1 MKKLCTLFIAVFAC
15 CQTAT
20 ACSWVPSSFCET
32 SNDRPD
38 DVVISGKIIG
48 VDDDGIDVEVIHV
61 LRGTESSEVIRIWD
75 GTDFDCNGLFSMA
88 ASALGDV
95 DDTIIVVMPLITEIE
110 NTWDVLGDYRRPNYF
125 GAITEL
131 RVTNGLIGG
140 YIWGPA
146 MTPVYQMPYLH
157 LITNWNEG
165 PDACS
170 VFLSVDGVLESE
182 PFTARLV
189 DDRLFLSIPR
199 HAGSGSTLRL
209 LASNGQV
216 LGEQVVSAGSKEVE
230 LSGLATGVYHVVL
243 VHQNGTRSF
252 IRVMK
257 T

>member
-1 MKKLCTLFIAVFAC
+1 MKKLYTLGFAVLALF
-15 CQTAT
+15 QTAT
-20 ACSWVPSSFCET
+20 ACSWIPTSFCET

-48 VDDDGIDVEVIHV
+48 VDDDGIDVAVIHV
-61 LRGTESSEVIRIWD
+61 LQGTESSEVIRIWD

-131 RVTNGLIGG
+131 RVTNGIVGG

-170 VFLSVDGVLESE
+170 VFLSVDGVQTSG
-182 PFTARLV
+182 PFAVQLIDNV
-189 DDRLFLSIPR
+189 LNVNVNG
-199 HAGSGSTLRL
+199 HGGSGYSMQI

-216 LGEQVVSAGSKEVE
+216 IVEQSMLMGNKQVG
-230 LSGLATGVYHVVL
+230 LSGLSTGVYHIVL
-243 VHQNGTRSF
+243 LHQSGARSF
-252 IRVMK
+252 TRVVK

>member
-1 MKKLCTLFIAVFAC
+1 M
-15 CQTAT
+15 
-20 ACSWVPSSFCET
+20 
-32 SNDRPD
+32 
-38 DVVISGKIIG
+38 
-48 VDDDGIDVEVIHV
+48 DDDGIDLEVIHV
-61 LRGTESSEVIRIWD
+61 LEGTESNEVIRIWD
-75 GTDFDCNGLFSMA
+75 GTDFDCNGIFPMA
-88 ASALGDV
+88 ASYLGDV

-125 GAITEL
+125 AAITEL
-131 RVTNGLIGG
+131 RVTNGVIWG

-146 MTPVYQMPYLH
+146 MNPTDQMPYQH
-157 LITNWNEG
+157 LINNWSEG

-170 VFLSVDGVLESE
+170 VFLSVDGAQASA

-189 DDRLFLSIPR
+189 DNVLFLSIPC
-199 HAGSGSTLRL
+199 HDGSSYTLRL

-216 LGEQVVSAGSKEVE
+216 VAEQAVSVGSKQID

-243 VHQNGTRSF
+243 VHQNGTRST

>member
-1 MKKLCTLFIAVFAC
+1 MKKLHILCIAVFAMY
-15 CQTAT
+15 QTAS
-20 ACSWVPSSFCET
+20 ACTWIPTSFCET
-32 SNDRPD
+32 SNDRPG
-38 DVVISGKIIG
+38 DVVISGKVLS

-61 LRGTESSEVIRIWD
+61 LQGTESREVIRIWD
-75 GTDFDCNGLFSMA
+75 GTDFDCTGLFSMA

-95 DDTIIVVMPLITEIE
+95 DDTIIVVMPLVTEIE
-110 NTWDVLGDYRRPNYF
+110 NTWDVIGDYRRPNYF

-131 RVTNGLIGG
+131 RVTNGIIGG
-140 YIWGPA
+140 YIWGPS

-157 LITNWNEG
+157 LISNWNEG

-170 VFLSVDGVLESE
+170 VFLSVHGVHESE

-189 DDRLFLSIPR
+189 DNFLVLSIPL

-216 LGEQVVSAGSKEVE
+216 LAEQVMSAGSKQVE

-243 VHQNGTRSF
+243 VDQNGTRSF
-252 IRVMK
+252 TRVMK
-257 T
+257 A